1 MEAHPAKFP
10 SFEQNVS
17 SPVVALEW
25 QETPLVT
32 EEGDNDC
39 VT

>member
-17 SPVVALEW
+17 PVVALEW
-25 QETPLVT
+25 QETALVT